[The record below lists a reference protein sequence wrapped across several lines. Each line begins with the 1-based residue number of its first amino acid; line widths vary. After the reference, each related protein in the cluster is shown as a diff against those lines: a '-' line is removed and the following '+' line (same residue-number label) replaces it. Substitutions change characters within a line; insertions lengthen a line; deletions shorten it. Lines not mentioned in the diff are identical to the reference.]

1 VPKGTRLRLVPE
13 GIRGLVLTNSPVR
26 GGEIDVIIQGP
37 SEQVLQSAGRQIL
50 KELDEKVKLARFRP
64 DGDAP
69 QSEVQIRP
77 DWERASLYGLTAQD
91 IGETIQT
98 AIEGTV
104 PTQLQRG
111 NRLVD
116 VRVQFDRTSVKNIA
130 QLGQIPL
137 SGNNSIV
144 RLSDV
149 AKIA

>member
-1 VPKGTRLRLVPE
+1 
-13 GIRGLVLTNSPVR
+13 
-26 GGEIDVIIQGP
+26 
-37 SEQVLQSAGRQIL
+37 
-50 KELDEKVKLARFRP
+50 
-64 DGDAP
+64 
-69 QSEVQIRP
+69 
-77 DWERASLYGLTAQD
+77 LYGLSAQD

-149 AKIA
+149 AKIAIGKAPGEIQRLNQRQVFLVVGNLNRGASQVWAMLSNKSMQFYRK